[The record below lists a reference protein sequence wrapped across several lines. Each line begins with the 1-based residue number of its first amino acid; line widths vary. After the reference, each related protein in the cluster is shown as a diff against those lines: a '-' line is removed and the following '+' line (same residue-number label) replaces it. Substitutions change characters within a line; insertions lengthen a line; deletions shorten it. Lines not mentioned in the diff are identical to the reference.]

1 MKPILTLIYYKY
13 IEIIITFEERILR
26 SKKFCIEAIHVSV
39 AAVFKEIAI
48 RCPEQRE
55 RQ

>member
-13 IEIIITFEERILR
+13 MEIIITFEERILR

-39 AAVFKEIAI
+39 AAVFKEMLSAAQK
-48 RCPEQRE
+48 QRK